1 MKPIAA
7 FLDVCISLLCCKN
20 KLTSKLLDMDKV
32 NRGMEKLKRLMAEW
46 ALADDGEVFIVGNSL
61 LQPVV
66 SEGRQAML
74 KVPLNNEER
83 RGFRLLEYWDGK
95 AAVKVYRYDA
105 DALLMERATGERS
118 LKQMVLSGK
127 EDEANRII
135 CEVVEELHANDCPF
149 LPELVP
155 LRVWFRSLYSAAAR
169 EGGFFARSC
178 AVAENLVVPQGDP
191 VALHGDIHYE
201 NILDGGTRGWLVID
215 PKGLA
220 GERGFDYANI
230 FCNPDLT
237 VAGSPGRL
245 SKQVRLVAGFAG
257 IEVRRLLGW
266 IIAWAAL
273 SASWMLEDGV
283 DPVASLTVGELA
295 ERELESAPD

>member
-1 MKPIAA
+1 MA
-7 FLDVCISLLCCKN
+7 
-20 KLTSKLLDMDKV
+20 KLE
-32 NRGMEKLKRLMAEW
+32 RLKAEW
-46 ALADDGEVFIVGNSL
+46 ALADDGEAFVAGNSL

-66 SEGRQAML
+66 SEGRQAVL

-83 RGFRLLEYWDGK
+83 RGFGLLECWDGR
-95 AAVKVYRYDA
+95 AAVKVYRYDS
-105 DALLMERATGERS
+105 DALLMERAMGERS
-118 LKQMVLSGK
+118 LKQMVMSGK

-135 CEVVEELHANDCPF
+135 CSVVEQLHTSDCSFLAN
-149 LPELVP
+149 LVP
-155 LRVWFRSLYSAAAR
+155 LQVWFRSLYAAASR
-169 EGGFFARSC
+169 EGGFFARGC
-178 AVAENLVVPQGDP
+178 LVAEELKVPSGGV

-201 NILDGGTRGWLVID
+201 NILDGGSRGWLAID

-237 VAGSPGRL
+237 VAGSPERL
-245 SKQVRLVAGFAG
+245 SKQVRLVAGLAG
-257 IEVRRLLGW
+257 IEVRRLLCW

-283 DPVASLTVGELA
+283 DPLVPLTVGEIA
-295 ERELESAPD
+295 ERELGGTGDGRGDGMQDGMRDG

>member
-1 MKPIAA
+1 
-7 FLDVCISLLCCKN
+7 
-20 KLTSKLLDMDKV
+20 MDRVNRGKEKV
-32 NRGMEKLKRLMAEW
+32 NRGMEKLIRLKAEW
-46 ALADDGEVFIVGNSL
+46 ALAEDGDIFIVGNSL

-66 SEGRQAML
+66 SEGRQAVL

-83 RGFRLLEYWDGK
+83 RGFRLLESWDGK
-95 AAVKVYRYDA
+95 AAVKVYRYDS
-105 DALLMERATGERS
+105 DALLMERAMGERS
-118 LKQMVLSGK
+118 LKRMVLSGK

-135 CEVVEELHANDCPF
+135 CTVVAQLHANPCPI

-155 LRVWFRSLYSAAAR
+155 LPVWFRSLEAAAGR
-169 EGGFFARSC
+169 QGGFFERGH
-178 AVAENLVVPQGDP
+178 AVAQELLVAPADL

-201 NILDGGTRGWLVID
+201 NILDAGLRGWLVID

-237 VAGSPGRL
+237 VAGSPERL
-245 SKQVRLVAGFAG
+245 SGQVRLVAELAG

-283 DPVASLTVGELA
+283 DPVLPLTVGEIA
-295 ERELESAPD
+295 EKELF

>member
-1 MKPIAA
+1 
-7 FLDVCISLLCCKN
+7 
-20 KLTSKLLDMDKV
+20 MDKV
-32 NRGMEKLKRLMAEW
+32 NRGVARVDRGVEKLKRLMAEW
-46 ALADDGEVFIVGNSL
+46 ALADDGEFYIVGNSL

-66 SEGRQAML
+66 SEDRPAML
-74 KVPLNNEER
+74 KVPLNKEEG
-83 RGFRLLEYWDGK
+83 RGFRLLACWDGN
-95 AAVKVYRYDA
+95 AAVKVYRYDV
-105 DALLMERATGERS
+105 DGLLMERAMGERS
-118 LKQMVLSGK
+118 LKRMVLSGE

-135 CEVVEELHANDCPF
+135 CMVVEQLHANPCST
-149 LPELVP
+149 LPDLVP
-155 LRVWFRSLYSAAAR
+155 LPVWFRSLEAAAGR
-169 EGGFFARSC
+169 EGGFFERGYGVARGLLM
-178 AVAENLVVPQGDP
+178 APADP

-201 NILDGGTRGWLVID
+201 NILDGGSRGWLVID

-245 SKQVRLVAGFAG
+245 SKQVRLVAGLAG

-283 DPVASLTVGELA
+283 DPVLPLTVGEIA
-295 ERELESAPD
+295 ERELGAR

>member
-1 MKPIAA
+1 ME
-7 FLDVCISLLCCKN
+7 
-20 KLTSKLLDMDKV
+20 KV
-32 NRGMEKLKRLMAEW
+32 NRGMEKLNRLMAEW
-46 ALADDGEVFIVGNSL
+46 ALADDGEIYIVGNSL

-66 SEGRQAML
+66 SEGRQAVL

-83 RGFRLLEYWDGK
+83 RGFRLLECWDGK
-95 AAVKVYRYDA
+95 AAVNVYRYDS

-118 LKQMVLSGK
+118 LKRMVLCGE

-135 CEVVEELHANDCPF
+135 CEVVEQLHANYCPF
-149 LPELVP
+149 LSDLVP
-155 LRVWFRSLYSAAAR
+155 LPVWYRSLHAAAGR
-169 EGGFFARSC
+169 EGGFFARGLM
-178 AVAENLVVPQGDP
+178 AAQELLVAPGDP

-201 NILDGGTRGWLVID
+201 NILDGGPRGWLVID

-237 VAGSPGRL
+237 VAGSPERL
-245 SKQVRLVAGFAG
+245 SKQVRLVAGLAG

-283 DPVASLTVGELA
+283 DPVVPLTVGEIA
-295 ERELESAPD
+295 EKELDGAMD

>member
-1 MKPIAA
+1 ME
-7 FLDVCISLLCCKN
+7 
-20 KLTSKLLDMDKV
+20 KV
-32 NRGMEKLKRLMAEW
+32 NRGMEKLKRLKAEW
-46 ALADDGEVFIVGNSL
+46 VLADDGEIFTVGNSL

-83 RGFRLLEYWDGK
+83 RGFRLLECWDGN
-95 AAVKVYRYDA
+95 AAAKVYRYDS
-105 DALLMERATGERS
+105 DALLMERAMGERS
-118 LKQMVLSGK
+118 LKRMVLSGK

-135 CEVVEELHANDCPF
+135 CAVVEQLHANPCSTLAD
-149 LPELVP
+149 LVP
-155 LRVWFRSLYSAAAR
+155 LPVWFRSLHAAAAR
-169 EGGFFARSC
+169 QGGFFARGL
-178 AVAENLVVPQGDP
+178 AVAQELLVTPGDP

-201 NILDGGTRGWLVID
+201 NILDGGLRGWLVID

-237 VAGSPGRL
+237 VAGSPERL
-245 SKQVRLVAGFAG
+245 SKQVRLVAGLAG

-283 DPVASLTVGELA
+283 DAVLPMTVGAIAEKELGGIDNGVI
-295 ERELESAPD
+295 LK

>member
-1 MKPIAA
+1 
-7 FLDVCISLLCCKN
+7 
-20 KLTSKLLDMDKV
+20 MDKV

-61 LQPVV
+61 LQPVM

-83 RGFRLLEYWDGK
+83 RGFRLLEYWNGK
-95 AAVKVYRYDA
+95 AAVNVYRYNS
-105 DALLMERATGERS
+105 DALLMERVRGERS
-118 LKQMVLSGK
+118 LKRLVLSGK
-127 EDEANRII
+127 EDEANGII
-135 CEVVEELHANDCPF
+135 CEVVEQLHANECPF
-149 LPELVP
+149 LSDLVP
-155 LRVWFRSLYSAAAR
+155 LRVWFRSLYPAAAR
-169 EGGFFARSC
+169 EGGFFARGL
-178 AVAENLVVPQGDP
+178 AVAQELLVAPGDP
-191 VALHGDIHYE
+191 VALHGDIHYD

-245 SKQVRLVAGFAG
+245 SKQVRLVAVFAG
-257 IEVRRLLGW
+257 IEVRRLLCW

-283 DPVASLTVGELA
+283 DPVLPLTVGELA
-295 ERELESAPD
+295 ERELGSATE